1 MKKVRRPRRKKIRT
15 RKRRNVRMM
24 VMVMKKTKGISE
36 VMTTIKVLRILNNPY
51 PKIHLAKVIK
61 KAMTRKRRMLRV
73 VPQSEY
79 LLESSHLSQQKSLF
93 QKNLNQFLKVK
104 RMKVTTVA
112 LLAFFRTMSPKNKK
126 NHQFH

>member
-1 MKKVRRPRRKKIRT
+1 
-15 RKRRNVRMM
+15 MM